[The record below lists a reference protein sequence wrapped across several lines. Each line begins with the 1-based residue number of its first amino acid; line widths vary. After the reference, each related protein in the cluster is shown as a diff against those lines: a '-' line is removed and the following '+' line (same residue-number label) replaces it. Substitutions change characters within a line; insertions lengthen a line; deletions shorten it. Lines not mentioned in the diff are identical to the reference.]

1 MTARFN
7 GYYWSTEAIKDG
19 VFKIEK
25 ANKDNFEKVLPVFIL
40 PTNET
45 AKTTFPEFDKAIKKS
60 SLVIQRHTIRD
71 RHDNEIPT
79 AGKWIDDNWINIG
92 IAHFYKREFFSGIE
106 AFDYVQHTYK
116 TKDKYTAM
124 LWHIKSLNEIG
135 SVSQSAPL
143 ISMMDN
149 DKKLPKKTKNQ
160 LYAVKA
166 DYYIKRG
173 LNKEAIAA
181 LNSAASVKGPGFIS
195 GVKRKQKARYSF
207 IAAQLA
213 EQDKDL
219 KRARQYYTRTIG
231 LKPSYDM
238 VFYSTIKLAR
248 LFDVKNSNTAK
259 LKAKLLK
266 MARDPK
272 NTDYLDVIYYT
283 LAEIE
288 EKDHNMNQA
297 IVYYKKSAQTSI
309 SNPAQK
315 ATSFL
320 RLGEIYFD
328 RAEYP
333 LSGAYYD
340 STIAVLPK
348 DHPDYASIS
357 AREKTL
363 DALVG
368 YITTIKREDS
378 LQKMARMSE
387 SERNRVIDN
396 MIAKIE
402 EEEQRKKDLQDA
414 ALAASQS
421 AVTNTAT
428 TGAPTLPGSTGGP
441 VVFYFYNQV
450 AVSFGVSDFAK
461 RWGNRTLEDNWRR
474 SQKGV
479 VLQDEFTNNDTT
491 SAGGGKNGPK
501 GKGGSTAKKKD
512 PRKTREFYTKQMPLN
527 DSLMRASDSRIIEAD
542 YLLGTTYKEEL
553 NNNKKAILAF
563 EDLNKRYNEHK
574 YRLQVYYQLYRLYE
588 AQKNQ
593 EQADFYKQKL
603 LNDYPNSEYAK
614 LIKNPKYAEERNA
627 ERSEVER
634 TYANTYDAYSAGNY
648 ENSYRMSSEANAKYG
663 KTEFTAKFDFIR
675 ALSLGRLKGIDSLES
690 ALKQLTILFPKSDV
704 VPRANEI
711 LLAINKQKNPQ
722 MFSNDNGPGSNVA
735 QADTFKINFDS
746 EHFAMVLSPDDPK
759 MANPF
764 KLAIDNFNKEF
775 YSNKE
780 LSISSNLFGNSQQ
793 MILVKSFPTAK
804 EAQVYIDNLK
814 GDDKIYKSPIV
825 KEAFSFFII
834 SAQNLPLFYR
844 KANASSYRA
853 FYQEAYKTI
862 FSQPNK

>member
-1 MTARFN
+1 
-7 GYYWSTEAIKDG
+7 
-19 VFKIEK
+19 
-25 ANKDNFEKVLPVFIL
+25 
-40 PTNET
+40 
-45 AKTTFPEFDKAIKKS
+45 
-60 SLVIQRHTIRD
+60 
-71 RHDNEIPT
+71 
-79 AGKWIDDNWINIG
+79 
-92 IAHFYKREFFSGIE
+92 
-106 AFDYVQHTYK
+106 
-116 TKDKYTAM
+116 
-124 LWHIKSLNEIG
+124 
-135 SVSQSAPL
+135 
-143 ISMMDN
+143 
-149 DKKLPKKTKNQ
+149 
-160 LYAVKA
+160 
-166 DYYIKRG
+166 
-173 LNKEAIAA
+173 
-181 LNSAASVKGPGFIS
+181 
-195 GVKRKQKARYSF
+195 
-207 IAAQLA
+207 
-213 EQDKDL
+213 
-219 KRARQYYTRTIG
+219 
-231 LKPSYDM
+231 
-238 VFYSTIKLAR
+238 
-248 LFDVKNSNTAK
+248 
-259 LKAKLLK
+259 
-266 MARDPK
+266 
-272 NTDYLDVIYYT
+272 
-283 LAEIE
+283 
-288 EKDHNMNQA
+288 
-297 IVYYKKSAQTSI
+297 
-309 SNPAQK
+309 
-315 ATSFL
+315 
-320 RLGEIYFD
+320 
-328 RAEYP
+328 
-333 LSGAYYD
+333 
-340 STIAVLPK
+340 
-348 DHPDYASIS
+348 
-357 AREKTL
+357 
-363 DALVG
+363 
-368 YITTIKREDS
+368 
-378 LQKMARMSE
+378 
-387 SERNRVIDN
+387 
-396 MIAKIE
+396 
-402 EEEQRKKDLQDA
+402 
-414 ALAASQS
+414 
-421 AVTNTAT
+421 
-428 TGAPTLPGSTGGP
+428 
-441 VVFYFYNQV
+441 
-450 AVSFGVSDFAK
+450 
-461 RWGNRTLEDNWRR
+461 
-474 SQKGV
+474 
-479 VLQDEFTNNDTT
+479 
-491 SAGGGKNGPK
+491 
-501 GKGGSTAKKKD
+501 
-512 PRKTREFYTKQMPLN
+512 MPLN